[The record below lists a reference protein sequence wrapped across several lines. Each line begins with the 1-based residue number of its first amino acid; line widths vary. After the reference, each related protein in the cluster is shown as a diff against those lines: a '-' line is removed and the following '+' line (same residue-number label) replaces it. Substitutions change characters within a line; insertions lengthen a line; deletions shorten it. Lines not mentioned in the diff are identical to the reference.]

1 MRKIDGISY
10 ISAKEYAEMM
20 NLTVGRVSQIKAE
33 LPFVKFEEFGIELIN
48 FDLLTLSQTEKTLA
62 QAKFQTATPIH
73 ELSYKDLGNYFG
85 KFIMDLVTFKGL
97 ADSQI
102 ADLQEKTTDLRQ
114 KSEIVEN
121 EKATLSDELSKITA
135 EIATLNTILDNE
147 RQINEN
153 LKVALL
159 EEETTNETLCLQS
172 DLFSIEL
179 QHLKTLQ
186 KEEKHVL
193 EIKIIENENLK
204 AQIAKME
211 LSAKNETDFKEEFK
225 QLKEFVMKKI
235 K

>member
-20 NLTVGRVSQIKAE
+20 NLTVGRVSQIKTE

-102 ADLQEKTTDLRQ
+102 ADLQGKMADLTQ

-121 EKATLSDELSKITA
+121 QKATLSDEISKITA
-135 EIATLNTILDNE
+135 EIATLNAILDNE
-147 RQINEN
+147 RKENES

-159 EEETTNETLCLQS
+159 KEETTNETLCLQS
-172 DLFSIEL
+172 DLLSIEL

-193 EIKIIENENLK
+193 EIKSIENENLK